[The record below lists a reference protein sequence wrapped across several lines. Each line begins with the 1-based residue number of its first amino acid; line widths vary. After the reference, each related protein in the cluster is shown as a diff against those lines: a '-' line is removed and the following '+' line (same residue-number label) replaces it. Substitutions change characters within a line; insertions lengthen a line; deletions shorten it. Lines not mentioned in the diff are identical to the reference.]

1 MLGSVAMTSP
11 SEPAPRTRGRPRSEV
26 ARQAILDATQT
37 LLETATV
44 RELTIEAI
52 AKKAGVGKSTIYRW
66 WPSKA
71 AIVIDTFFESM
82 APLTSFSPSESVS
95 DAISQQIGRLIDSYR
110 GRSGRIV
117 AEIIAEGQTDP
128 EVLADFREHYLLRR
142 RAAARELVEHGKT
155 TGELDPHFD
164 SDLMC
169 DLIYGSIYYRLL
181 VGHLPLDD
189 AFAQMLPQ
197 QMLSALQRGASDTAS
212 QPDSSSPS

>member
-1 MLGSVAMTSP
+1 
-11 SEPAPRTRGRPRSEV
+11 
-26 ARQAILDATQT
+26 
-37 LLETATV
+37 
-44 RELTIEAI
+44 
-52 AKKAGVGKSTIYRW
+52 
-66 WPSKA
+66 
-71 AIVIDTFFESM
+71 M

-95 DAISQQIGRLIDSYR
+95 DAISQQIGRLIESYR

-142 RAAARELVEHGKT
+142 RAAARELVEHGKA

-197 QMLSALQRGASDTAS
+197 QMLSALQRGAADTAS
-212 QPDSSSPS
+212 QPDFPPPS